1 MISSLKLADFTCFGD
16 NKFDFCNGINVFIG
30 ANATGKTHLLKILSV
45 ALKYRSGLMNGQSA
59 NRDQYEKEG
68 ISVEVAETLSDINSN
83 LILDEF
89 AEYHDAEQ
97 RYFNQTLAG

>member
-1 MISSLKLADFTCFGD
+1 
-16 NKFDFCNGINVFIG
+16 
-30 ANATGKTHLLKILSV
+30 
-45 ALKYRSGLMNGQSA
+45 MNGQSA

-68 ISVEVAETLSDINSN
+68 ISVEVAETLSGINSN